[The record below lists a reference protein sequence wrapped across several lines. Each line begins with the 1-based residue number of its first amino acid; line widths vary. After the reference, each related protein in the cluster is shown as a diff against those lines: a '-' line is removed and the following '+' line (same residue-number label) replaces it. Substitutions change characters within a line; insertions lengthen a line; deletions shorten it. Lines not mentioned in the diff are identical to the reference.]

1 VAAYLGVHEG
11 ADSGSSSGG
20 SREEEV
26 MEFVSFWCT
35 SICRYHLFLI
45 GTRMRN
51 SLMAA
56 IYRKCLRLS
65 NSSMQQESTGKVVT
79 VSYPVPACPP
89 VCWHALKQGM
99 ASTELL

>member
-1 VAAYLGVHEG
+1 VWSTAARMSH
-11 ADSGSSSGG
+11 SIC
-20 SREEEV
+20 
-26 MEFVSFWCT
+26 CT
-35 SICRYHLFLI
+35 LSCRYHLYLI

-79 VSYPVPACPP
+79 VS
-89 VCWHALKQGM
+89 W
-99 ASTELL
+99 